1 MVCSKNNFLALCSS
15 PQLDKDAEASNI
27 IETLKKYLPA
37 GVATFEL
44 RTTLAKVSRLS
55 KIDVSVK
62 HDFSSTCRFPLQLH
76 TSLSTK
82 VFARQFD
89 IGERSRSAVDIFGE
103 NWFNEPLPHVNTLS
117 LSLPHPHPLA
127 LAFNISPA
135 ELINIRALGDL

>member
-1 MVCSKNNFLALCSS
+1 MCSS
-15 PQLDKDAEASNI
+15 SQLDKDAEASNM

-44 RTTLAKVSRLS
+44 RTTLTQVSLLS

-62 HDFSSTCRFPLQLH
+62 HDFSSTCRFPLQVH

-89 IGERSRSAVDIFGE
+89 IGDRSQSAVDIFGE
-103 NWFNEPLPHVNTLS
+103 NWFNEPLPHVNALS
-117 LSLPHPHPLA
+117 LSPPHPHPLV
-127 LAFNISPA
+127 LAFNVSSA
-135 ELINIRALGDL
+135 ELISIRALDDL

>member
-1 MVCSKNNFLALCSS
+1 MALCSS
-15 PQLDKDAEASNI
+15 SQLDKDAEASNM

-44 RTTLAKVSRLS
+44 RTTLTQVSLLS

-62 HDFSSTCRFPLQLH
+62 HDFSSTCRFPLQVH

-89 IGERSRSAVDIFGE
+89 IGDRSQSAVDIFGE
-103 NWFNEPLPHVNTLS
+103 NWFNEPLPHVNALS
-117 LSLPHPHPLA
+117 LAPPHPHPLV
-127 LAFNISPA
+127 LAFNVSPA
-135 ELINIRALGDL
+135 ELISIRALDDL